1 VIGGRKI
8 MLRRLLLTKNIEV
21 YELKETLYGKV
32 QFYMIFLDL
41 RRAST
46 YEDFSYIPNFK
57 KEDFESRDN
66 FIQALIIYDKKI
78 TDDEK
83 DSTYE
88 IASGFLEDKENCDW
102 CLKYMEY
109 DFDKLEAIGVNQ
121 KTLISE
127 INEILRVTGYE
138 KQIENINLDNFKY
151 LSQQ

>member
-1 VIGGRKI
+1 

-46 YEDFSYIPNFK
+46 YEDFSYIPNLK

-109 DFDKLEAIGVNQ
+109 DFDKLKAIGVNQ

-127 INEILRVTGYE
+127 INEILRVTGYK
-138 KQIENINLDNFKY
+138 KQIENINLDNFKF